1 MKNALPTWSESLV
14 AGTNTAYS
22 NLITFNNTQWFELFA
37 CAFPACKKTIHKHIP
52 CRFHLAYYQ
61 NYHKGYTCDIWY
73 STGQLVILW
82 RAFLCCKE
90 ISNSNC
96 FYTLHVLCNGIGH
109 LRSTF
114 VFGTWTNESYNI
126 TFLDIRISKIFD
138 AIDIYITREILD
150 VDIAILG
157 ISNLGHY
164 TTNAVLC
171 STQPRRQ
178 WIQQQ

>member
-1 MKNALPTWSESLV
+1 MIQ
-14 AGTNTAYS
+14 Y
-22 NLITFNNTQWFELFA
+22 
-37 CAFPACKKTIHKHIP
+37 
-52 CRFHLAYYQ
+52 R
-61 NYHKGYTCDIWY
+61 
-73 STGQLVILW
+73 STGNIVKGFPLLQ
-82 RAFLCCKE
+82 

-171 STQPRRQ
+171 STNLGGNEFSNSSFNDGALL
-178 WIQQQ
+178 